1 MRMTDP
7 ASIYIVGKSNSGKT
21 TLVLKLIKE
30 LKQRGFSVA
39 AIKHGHHAGEFDSP
53 GKDSWRMAEAGA
65 TAVGFISSKRTF
77 MQIKTEKETALHDLM
92 KNFHGF
98 DVVIIEGYK
107 TADVPK
113 IEIVRKDNGGKLICP
128 PSELLAIIS
137 DQYFQESV
145 PQFGIEDIRTLSDFL
160 VEKLCLE
167 QKSDR

>member
-1 MRMTDP
+1 MTVP

-21 TLVLKLIKE
+21 TLVIKLIKE
-30 LKQRGFSVA
+30 LRRRGFRVA

-65 TAVGFISSKRTF
+65 SAVGFISSQRTF

-92 KNFHGF
+92 RNFHDF

-107 TADVPK
+107 AANAPK
-113 IEIVRKDNGGKLICP
+113 IEIARKDNGGELICP
-128 PSELLAIIS
+128 PSELLAIVS

-145 PQFGIEDIRTLSDFL
+145 PQFGFEDIRTLSDFL
-160 VEKLCLE
+160 VEKLSLE
-167 QKSDR
+167 QKSAR